1 MVRDARRPQAY
12 NGNRRILDQVAA
24 SDALVR
30 SARLDRGAQKIL
42 PSRSIPVMARANP
55 CSARETSL
63 KAPRRLGDK
72 LERRLALLIRDF
84 GADVL
89 RGDRMNDATE
99 MSGCSGRGLA
109 PLETHVAF
117 LLSDLSGGGVQRVVT
132 ILAEAFQARGMRV
145 DLVEIGRASC
155 REGGSGVVVAMSGE
169 TKT

>member
-1 MVRDARRPQAY
+1 
-12 NGNRRILDQVAA
+12 
-24 SDALVR
+24 
-30 SARLDRGAQKIL
+30 
-42 PSRSIPVMARANP
+42 MARANP

-145 DLVEIGRASC
+145 DLVVCEPNGDLAADLPAEVNVIPL
-155 REGGSGVVVAMSGE
+155 
-169 TKT
+169 